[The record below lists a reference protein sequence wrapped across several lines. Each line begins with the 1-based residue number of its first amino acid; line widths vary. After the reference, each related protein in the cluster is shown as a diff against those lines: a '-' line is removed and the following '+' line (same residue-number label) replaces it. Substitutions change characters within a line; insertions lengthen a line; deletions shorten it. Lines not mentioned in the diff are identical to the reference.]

1 MPDREPAPLNRAR
14 LAEALAAVLADA
26 ERERRSGA
34 LFMVSVNGLGPVN
47 ARFGLDVGDELI
59 ASVGRVLAATLA
71 GSGTVGRYGPNTFAV
86 VVADCDAARLAA
98 TAEPMLAAVRNARLE
113 TSAGALAATI
123 SVGGT
128 ALPRERES
136 AADAIAAALG
146 ALERAKQRQSGKGA
160 FVAHDPAKAARR
172 AKAGGGALLGALEE
186 DRLLLLLQPVVD
198 ASTREPAFYEGLL
211 RIRDPDGTLI
221 PAAVFVEEAE
231 ALGLVRRID
240 RRALEL
246 GIALLAAHPALTL
259 AINISSLTAG
269 DEDWTAAL
277 ERLAAGRTDIY
288 PRLIVEVTETAM
300 IRDFEAAAAFLA
312 RLRTLG
318 CRIALDDFG
327 AGHTSFRHLRSLD
340 IDLLKI
346 DASLIAGLPDDARG
360 RALVTSILD
369 MAAALGLETVAECV
383 ADEAAARFLEAA
395 GTTYLQGF
403 LLGPPLSV
411 EALREKGLL

>member
-47 ARFGLDVGDELI
+47 ACFGLDVGDELI
-59 ASVGRVLAATLA
+59 AAVGRVLAATLA

-160 FVAHDPAKAARR
+160 FVAHDPAKAAQRT
-172 AKAGGGALLGALEE
+172 KAGGSALEE

-211 RIRDPDGTLI
+211 RIRDPDGALI

-277 ERLAAGRTDIY
+277 ETLAAGRTDIY

-395 GTTYLQGF
+395 GATYLQGF